1 MRLLKFLLSALFT
14 LVAVLA
20 GLFVTAA
27 VAAIALGALFGRRLF
42 RSSSRRPAASAA
54 SGTQRPTANVPD
66 TIDVVATEVPAD
78 RIAR

>member
-42 RSSSRRPAASAA
+42 RSSSRRPAAS
-54 SGTQRPTANVPD
+54 GPQRPAANVPD

-78 RIAR
+78 RLAR